1 MGSLL
6 TLTAHAHGHAY
17 AHPIMLYRPVPELV
31 ARYKARPTK
40 DEFDVVM
47 VWVGS
52 GRPRFEGSRPPWLM
66 LPFEGGGEERG
77 RGLFARYSACSA
89 GTGRTGPPYACGPFL
104 PFSASDDSPGACP
117 GLAFLRDEDDDLG
130 LAGKWRYTDQD
141 IAVELMDLLSSGD
154 AQYLAATAT
163 DDVDGANRK
172 QQSLK
177 PPAKRK
183 GKKLRLGD
191 FDGRRKTAP
200 TSSGPCGGWSAAA
213 VCGALAVVVGFYT
226 LYEPL

>member
-1 MGSLL
+1 M
-6 TLTAHAHGHAY
+6 
-17 AHPIMLYRPVPELV
+17 
-31 ARYKARPTK
+31 
-40 DEFDVVM
+40 
-47 VWVGS
+47 
-52 GRPRFEGSRPPWLM
+52 
-66 LPFEGGGEERG
+66 
-77 RGLFARYSACSA
+77 
-89 GTGRTGPPYACGPFL
+89 
-104 PFSASDDSPGACP
+104 
-117 GLAFLRDEDDDLG
+117 AFLRDEDDDLG

-154 AQYLAATAT
+154 AEYLAATAT